1 MIRALI
7 NDIIVNNM
15 VKRLRKN
22 KKIKRNFFSLL
33 SNKIGIDLGTATT
46 CVHLDGK
53 GIIFSEPSYVILNKK
68 TNTIEIIGKRAHEML
83 GRTPEH
89 LKVIHPMKNGV
100 VADFEVSEQFIKQF
114 LIKSE
119 KISPKI
125 LSPIV
130 VVGVPSDVGI
140 MDAESVK
147 DAVMNAGARE
157 VYIVYEPIA
166 AALGLSLPIEKET
179 AHMIIDI
186 GGGTSDTVVL
196 ASNGIVA
203 SSSLTVAGDKCNEYI
218 QKKMRTEKSI
228 DIGLRTSEVLKVS
241 VFSEPV
247 GTKTKFRVHGID
259 ISSGLP
265 TSILVDSKD
274 IFSFIEKPLSDIIE
288 SIREF
293 VKKLPTEVAGD
304 LVLSG
309 TFLVGGGALI
319 PGFRK
324 KLEDKIGIKIIVPDN
339 PIKAVVEGTVKIAR
353 NPKKYAH
360 FFVEEVANHSKKI
373 IDK

>member
-1 MIRALI
+1 
-7 NDIIVNNM
+7 
-15 VKRLRKN
+15 
-22 KKIKRNFFSLL
+22 
-33 SNKIGIDLGTATT
+33 
-46 CVHLDGK
+46 
-53 GIIFSEPSYVILNKK
+53 
-68 TNTIEIIGKRAHEML
+68 
-83 GRTPEH
+83 
-89 LKVIHPMKNGV
+89 
-100 VADFEVSEQFIKQF
+100 
-114 LIKSE
+114 
-119 KISPKI
+119 
-125 LSPIV
+125 
-130 VVGVPSDVGI
+130 
-140 MDAESVK
+140 
-147 DAVMNAGARE
+147 
-157 VYIVYEPIA
+157 
-166 AALGLSLPIEKET
+166 
-179 AHMIIDI
+179 
-186 GGGTSDTVVL
+186 
-196 ASNGIVA
+196 
-203 SSSLTVAGDKCNEYI
+203 
-218 QKKMRTEKSI
+218 MRTEKSI